1 MWNTQIE
8 KQKTVISEEKLF
20 EYDSNSWKSAPFGF
34 QNQEWLKSAFFETG
48 NIKDFLYLFPM
59 YAMICMNQIL
69 W

>member
-1 MWNTQIE
+1 MFLQI
-8 KQKTVISEEKLF
+8 LF
-20 EYDSNSWKSAPFGF
+20 QTNHTLAGIRQNSRELKYFK
-34 QNQEWLKSAFFETG
+34 NKEWLKSAYFETG